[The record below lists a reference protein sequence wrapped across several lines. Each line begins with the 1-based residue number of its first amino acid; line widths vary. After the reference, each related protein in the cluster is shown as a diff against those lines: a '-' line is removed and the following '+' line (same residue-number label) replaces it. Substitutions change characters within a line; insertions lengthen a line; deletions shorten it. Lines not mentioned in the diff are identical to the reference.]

1 MTVTYEL
8 MPLVELVR
16 SGIGTRASHEIA
28 SVDEFPYE
36 IDVFGTA
43 DPDYVP
49 LSEPWRI
56 RREHVIGWRKR

>member
-1 MTVTYEL
+1 MNVTYEL
-8 MPLVELVR
+8 MLVT
-16 SGIGTRASHEIA
+16 GQIWYWHTTFKIA